1 MFRCSNR
8 AHSRAP
14 FVSALVLIWACCHAS
29 AEAQTSV
36 PANAAP
42 GATPPRT
49 TAPSTPAAS
58 APAPSTSA
66 SSSPAS
72 STRPST
78 TQPRSTEPRPS
89 APANAKPGSAEARSP
104 EPRQN
109 AEATNGGIAVNASGQ
124 AKVEIHQTIQQRD
137 PEALRILK
145 NLQDK
150 MTRLDERVSTL
161 TRDSEKRRE
170 QLLNEQADGVD
181 EVLRK
186 ARERNASPAARAAI
200 RSLEKGSTLEAE
212 ILLRESEQLAA
223 EKQPPDRKRAAE
235 LAREQGALA
244 MARDTQAA
252 LEAYRRATEY
262 EPENPNNWWS
272 LGDLLMQTLRRSEAA
287 EAYERMASLAA
298 ERLRQEPS
306 NDRWRSTLATAHR
319 LLTDAYLAQ
328 DDVPRAVEAANKSL
342 VLTEEWYASKRSRR
356 DAQHE
361 LALSLMQVAR
371 TRLAGVG
378 EMMKGPPPAN
388 TSSRDFMAA
397 VMKDAEQRATDA
409 EASYRRAL
417 TLINEMLDRDAH
429 NDTLWLHNADCH
441 EGIGW
446 ALMMMQRRDARGE
459 VSKHVDV
466 LERLAKKNPESAFHQ
481 RNLAMAY
488 VGLGDYL
495 TRTEREPA
503 SALIIYRKS
512 LTVLQELTRR
522 DPSNVRWQLDL
533 ASLYRSIAWLA
544 QPWVTVPSMVDPSY
558 RDYMKPPVIPRPD
571 AMVMLQEAQRILG
584 RLDAQGLLVEP
595 DKVLQ
600 KQIESE
606 LRDLK
611 CQVQGFESGL
621 GGQCFRPLPA
631 HVR

>member
-8 AHSRAP
+8 VRRPASQVATWVCSPAGHSARHGAG
-14 FVSALVLIWACCHAS
+14 SLAILIALLWACGYGQ
-29 AEAQTSV
+29 AEAQTARAPPSN
-36 PANAAP
+36 ANS
-42 GATPPRT
+42 GA
-49 TAPSTPAAS
+49 
-58 APAPSTSA
+58 
-66 SSSPAS
+66 
-72 STRPST
+72 
-78 TQPRSTEPRPS
+78 TQPRTS
-89 APANAKPGSAEARSP
+89 
-104 EPRQN
+104 EPRQE
-109 AEATNGGIAVNASGQ
+109 AEATNGGIAVNASGN
-124 AKVEIHQTIQQRD
+124 AKVEIHQTLQQRD
-137 PEALRILK
+137 PEVMRILK
-145 NLQDK
+145 SLQDK
-150 MTRLDERVSTL
+150 VNRVDERLSAF

-170 QLLNEQADGVD
+170 QLLNDQADGVD

-186 ARERNASPAARAAI
+186 ARQRNASPAAQAAI

-212 ILLRESEQLAA
+212 ILLRESERLAA
-223 EKQPPDRKRAAE
+223 EKEPPDLKRAAE

-272 LGDLLMQTLRRSEAA
+272 LGDLLMETLRRKEAA

-319 LLTDAYLAQ
+319 LLANVYLAQ
-328 DDVPRAVEAANKSL
+328 DNVPRAVEAANKSL
-342 VLTEEWYASKRSRR
+342 ALTEEWYASKRSRR
-356 DAQHE
+356 EAQHE

-378 EMMKGPPPAN
+378 EMMRGPPPAN
-388 TSSRDFMAA
+388 MSSRDFMAA

-409 EASYRRAL
+409 EAEYRRAL
-417 TLINEMLDRDAH
+417 TLINDLLDRDAH

-441 EGIGW
+441 EGLAW
-446 ALMMMQRRDARGE
+446 AFMARQRREARGE
-459 VSKHVDV
+459 IAKHVEV

-481 RNLAMAY
+481 RNLATGY

-503 SALIIYRKS
+503 SALNVYQKS
-512 LTVLQELTRR
+512 MAVLQELAKR
-522 DPSNVRWQLDL
+522 DPSNVRWLLDL
-533 ASLYRSIAWLA
+533 ANLYRSIAWLA
-544 QPWVTVPSMVDPSY
+544 QPWVTVPSMMDPGY
-558 RDYMKPPVIPRPD
+558 RDHMKPPVIPRPE
-571 AMVMLQEAQRILG
+571 AILMLQEAQRILG

-595 DKVLQ
+595 DWELQ
-600 KQIESE
+600 KQVEAD

-611 CQVQGFESGL
+611 CQMQGYESGL
-621 GGQCFRPLPA
+621 GGRCYRPLPA
-631 HVR
+631 HAR